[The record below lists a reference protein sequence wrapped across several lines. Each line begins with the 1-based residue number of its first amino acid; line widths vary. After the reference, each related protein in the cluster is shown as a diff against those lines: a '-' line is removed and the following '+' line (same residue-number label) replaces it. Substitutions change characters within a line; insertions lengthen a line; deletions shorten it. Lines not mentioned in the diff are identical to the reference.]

1 MIITYLETSERFTG
15 FDKLLVVVVV
25 VDDEAEKQKDEQD
38 EVL

>member
-1 MIITYLETSERFTG
+1 MIITYLESSERFTG

-25 VDDEAEKQKDEQD
+25 DEEEKQKEEQD

>member
-1 MIITYLETSERFTG
+1 MIITYLESSERFTG

-25 VDDEAEKQKDEQD
+25 VDEEEKQKEEQD